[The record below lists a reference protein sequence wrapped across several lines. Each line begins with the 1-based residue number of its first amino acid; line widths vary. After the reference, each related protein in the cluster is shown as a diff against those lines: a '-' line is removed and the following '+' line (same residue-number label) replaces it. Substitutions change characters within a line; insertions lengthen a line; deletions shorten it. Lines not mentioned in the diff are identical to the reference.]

1 MAQLA
6 AWALAAASAGASQV
20 TISEWDVPTA
30 NSRPHDPAATP
41 DGALWF
47 TEQMAN
53 KLGRLDPRSGRIR
66 EFPLKTPESGP
77 HGLVVD
83 RDGSVWFAAI
93 FKATSAASIHG
104 RARSPSTGSRTPTRR
119 IRTRRCSSSTGSSGS
134 RWSTRDRFL
143 GRIDEATGKTQEW
156 PSPGGPGSK
165 PYGIAVMPDGAVWY
179 SESGVTPNTLVRFDP
194 RSKSFSTTA
203 IPSGGGVVRNMVAFG
218 DKLYLAESGVNKV
231 AVAQVRR

>member
-30 NSRPHDPAATP
+30 NSRPHDPAAAP

-66 EFPLKTPESGP
+66 EFPLKTAESGP

-93 FKATSAASIHG
+93 FKGYVGRLDPRTGEIAEYRIPDPDAQDPHTPVLEQHG
-104 RARSPSTGSRTPTRR
+104 ILWFTMEH
-119 IRTRRCSSSTGSSGS
+119 SGS
-134 RWSTRDRFL
+134 LPRPDR
-143 GRIDEATGKTQEW
+143 
-156 PSPGGPGSK
+156 
-165 PYGIAVMPDGAVWY
+165 
-179 SESGVTPNTLVRFDP
+179 
-194 RSKSFSTTA
+194 
-203 IPSGGGVVRNMVAFG
+203 
-218 DKLYLAESGVNKV
+218 
-231 AVAQVRR
+231 